1 MARRNTKPA
10 APPGMRQMIG
20 TAAAR
25 VARACDA
32 GAPAPGRSPA
42 RAILLG
48 LAVALLAVIAV
59 KEGPALQ
66 RELKIWMM

>member
-1 MARRNTKPA
+1 
-10 APPGMRQMIG
+10 MRQMIG

-25 VARACDA
+25 LARACDVDTA
-32 GAPAPGRSPA
+32 GPGRSPA

-48 LAVALLAVIAV
+48 LAVALLALIAV

-66 RELKIWMM
+66 REIKIWMM